1 MPAWCPEK
9 LTVVKGKPLF
19 CVKVS
24 AKLGEKL
31 AIEQLTETLNVNILE
46 AGKNGA
52 AKY

>member
-1 MPAWCPEK
+1 MCLISAVKK

-31 AIEQLTETLNVNILE
+31 AIEQLHRTLNVNIFE
-46 AGKNGA
+46 AGRNA
-52 AKY
+52 P